1 MKREVRRGMALIF
14 LCESLHS
21 SSAPPRSTGAVCRHV
36 ETRCPI
42 VGHCVRTLAFGEGIV
57 NAVAMQFD
65 FLRRLFGKRVRP
77 RARAMS
83 PAPVVVKTEPHD
95 PLLEEARAVLRAVGA
110 AALAERV
117 RVEWNARMR
126 TTAGLA
132 FPGRSLVRL
141 NPKLREFGDAE
152 IRRTLL
158 HELAHLLAHERAG
171 RRRIAPHGAE
181 WRRACGDLGLPDEKR
196 THDLP
201 LPRRTIA
208 RRHHYRC
215 PSCAATIARVQPLRR
230 GSACL
235 SCCRAHNRGRY
246 DARFRFERIEAA

>member
-1 MKREVRRGMALIF
+1 MAKL
-14 LCESLHS
+14 
-21 SSAPPRSTGAVCRHV
+21 R
-36 ETRCPI
+36 
-42 VGHCVRTLAFGEGIV
+42 
-57 NAVAMQFD
+57 AMQFD
-65 FLRRLFGKRVRP
+65 FLRRLFGKRERP
-77 RARAMS
+77 RGREVQPSPVAVKVVAAPHEPLPAEALVLLDKARA
-83 PAPVVVKTEPHD
+83 
-95 PLLEEARAVLRAVGA
+95 LLRAAGA
-110 AALAERV
+110 MTLAERV
-117 RVEWNARMR
+117 RVEWDLRLR

-141 NPKLREFGDAE
+141 NPRLRDFGDTE
-152 IRRTLL
+152 IQRTLR

-201 LPRRTIA
+201 LPRRVMV

-215 PSCAATIARVQPLRR
+215 PACDVALARVHPLKR

-235 SCCRAHNRGRY
+235 RCCRAHNRGRY
-246 DARFRFERIEAA
+246 DSRFRFERIAPSA

>member
-1 MKREVRRGMALIF
+1 MLNRLGSPDFGKIRAEVRRTIRAGVF
-14 LCESLHS
+14 S
-21 SSAPPRSTGAVCRHV
+21 R
-36 ETRCPI
+36 
-42 VGHCVRTLAFGEGIV
+42 LAFAGTVV
-57 NAVAMQFD
+57 NAEAMQFD
-65 FLRRLFGKRVRP
+65 FLRRLFGRRDRP
-77 RARAMS
+77 PARELT
-83 PAPVVVKTEPHD
+83 PAPVAMKVVAEPHD
-95 PLLEEARAVLRAVGA
+95 PLLDEARAVLRAVGA
-110 AALAERV
+110 TALAERV
-117 RVEWNARMR
+117 RVEWNSRMR

-181 WRRACGDLGLPDEKR
+181 WRRACCDLGLPDEKR

-201 LPRRTIA
+201 LPRRKVA

-215 PSCAATIARVQPLRR
+215 PACGTGIARVRPLRR

-246 DARFRFERIEAA
+246 DARFRFERIAPEA

>member
-1 MKREVRRGMALIF
+1 
-14 LCESLHS
+14 
-21 SSAPPRSTGAVCRHV
+21 
-36 ETRCPI
+36 
-42 VGHCVRTLAFGEGIV
+42 
-57 NAVAMQFD
+57 MQFD
-65 FLRRLFGKRVRP
+65 FIKRLFGKRDHP
-77 RARAMS
+77 PAREMS
-83 PAPVVVKTEPHD
+83 PPPVAVKLVAAPHG
-95 PLLEEARAVLRAVGA
+95 PLHAEALALISESRTLLRAVGA

-181 WRRACGDLGLPDEKR
+181 WRRACADLGLPDEKR

-201 LPRRTIA
+201 LPRRKVA

-215 PSCAATIARVQPLRR
+215 PACAAVIARVQPLRR

-235 SCCRAHNRGRY
+235 HCCRAHNRGRY
-246 DARFRFERIEAA
+246 DARFRFERIGPPSA